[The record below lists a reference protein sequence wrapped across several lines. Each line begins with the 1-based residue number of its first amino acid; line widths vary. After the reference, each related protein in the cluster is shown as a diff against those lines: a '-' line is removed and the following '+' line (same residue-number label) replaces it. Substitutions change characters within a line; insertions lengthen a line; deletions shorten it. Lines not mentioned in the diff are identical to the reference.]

1 MRTVFIANRNLNI
14 IREREL
20 AKEVSA
26 LESQAVIVPRGQESE
41 YVTKSGPVNSIFDT
55 YDKALKW
62 IKSEHLRSIAKLES
76 ELGRMRDK
84 HKHPVKFYPK
94 E

>member
-1 MRTVFIANRNLNI
+1 MKTIFIANRNLNH

-20 AKEVSA
+20 AEEVSEI
-26 LESQAVIVPRGQESE
+26 ESQVIIKPRGQECR

-55 YDKALKW
+55 YDKALAW
-62 IKSEHLRSIAKLES
+62 IKAEHLRSIAKLES
-76 ELGRMRDK
+76 ELGRMKDK